1 MKLNLRV
8 DRVEGEHVWC
18 TLFMNR
24 GNCGNL
30 CLRVGEYQLL
40 GAALLM
46 GADRTQGQLEAK
58 SDDRVFKKWAKA
70 ESKKGSN
77 EEASA

>member
-8 DRVEGEHVWC
+8 DAVGGEHVHC
-18 TLFMNR
+18 TLFMNG
-24 GNCGNL
+24 GNCGTL
-30 CLRVGEYQLL
+30 CFRVGEYQLF

-46 GADRTQGQLEAK
+46 GADKTQGQLEAK

-70 ESKKGSN
+70 KSKEG
-77 EEASA
+77 

>member
-8 DRVEGEHVWC
+8 DEVAGDHVRC

-24 GNCGNL
+24 ANCGDL
-30 CLRVGEYQLL
+30 CFRVGEYQLF

-70 ESKKGSN
+70 KSKEG
-77 EEASA
+77 